1 MSQLCGVPLEEDW
14 VREAWP
20 ASGEVQTDV
29 AGVHEGQRAHIKKV
43 PSPDG
48 AVLISCNDAGF
59 AMSKAGATAVRG
71 VDVTGKVIKQLPGD
85 SIHEA
90 DVPI

>member
-1 MSQLCGVPLEEDW
+1 MSQLYGVPSAEDW

-20 ASGEVQTDV
+20 APGEVQTDV
-29 AGVHEGQRAHIKKV
+29 AGVHEGQRAYIKKV
-43 PSPDG
+43 PSPNG
-48 AVLISCNDAGF
+48 AILISCNDAGF
-59 AMSKAGATAVRG
+59 AMSEAGATTVRSM
-71 VDVTGKVIKQLPGD
+71 DVTGKVIKQLPGD